1 MFLTSYTKKAFCWN
15 TQSDLFPEK
24 TFLPRLKAKRHYFLQ
39 NVLDVLMVSVVMG
52 SCEIQLWVAWQ
63 IYDEPIVSSP
73 PLCRRDTRLNLGSLT
88 QGFRMTFRSWICIRE
103 ISNIVGH
110 IYSNHV
116 HIHVRY
122 NFTFLFPSLKVK
134 KKEKKK
140 WFMTLLTSSLNPK
153 RAENLNFWISFPS
166 DLCFRALRGIRR
178 AHFYC

>member
-24 TFLPRLKAKRHYFLQ
+24 TFLPRLEAKRHYFLQ
-39 NVLDVLMVSVVMG
+39 NVLDLLMVSVVMG

-63 IYDEPIVSSP
+63 IYDEPIVSPP
-73 PLCRRDTRLNLGSLT
+73 PLCRRDTRLYLGSLT
-88 QGFRMTFRSWICIRE
+88 LDLGSVSGRSA
-103 ISNIVGH
+103 ISLV